1 MRFTFGTLILS
12 LNLSLLNACA
22 STQITPPTNATADVD
37 IQRYSALTQQ
47 IVLDPDTSFARR
59 NKAQEV
65 NDCIM
70 FARQSNTASERQ
82 AYLQQAY
89 RQLREISN

>member
-1 MRFTFGTLILS
+1 MRFTFGTLIVCM
-12 LNLSLLNACA
+12 NMYLLQACA
-22 STQITPPTNATADVD
+22 STQITPPTTATADVD
-37 IQRYSALTQQ
+37 IQRYTALTQQ
-47 IVLDPDTSFARR
+47 ITLDRDVSFERR

-65 NDCIM
+65 HDFLM

-82 AYLQQAY
+82 AYLEKAY